1 MMTNRTFLNVR
12 RCMLL
17 LGAVV
22 SMLGLVQGAVAQY
35 PDKPIRG
42 IVPFAAGGANDVMAR
57 VISPYI
63 TKQLGQTVI
72 VENRPGANGHI
83 GIEAAAKSKPDG
95 YTILYSA
102 TASTVLPAVTKNMR
116 YDPIKDIQP
125 VAEIGQG
132 PYAVYIHPKLPV
144 NNLKEL
150 VEYARKNPGKLN
162 AGAGGVSGTRL
173 AVELFKIQNN
183 LQLEIIS
190 YNGNGPTA
198 TAVVGGFVDMAIMD
212 VSAFVSHLQSG
223 RVKAL
228 ALAGE
233 KRLPSLPDVPTTAEA
248 GFPDLRAGAIFGVF
262 VAAGTPN
269 PIVQRLNATV
279 NGIIVMP
286 EVTEQLRKLGAEPS
300 PKTVEQFSALI
311 RKEIETWRD
320 VVTKAKLPMEEY

>member
-1 MMTNRTFLNVR
+1 MMTNRPFCNVR
-12 RCMLL
+12 FCMLL

-22 SMLGLVQGAVAQY
+22 SMLGLVQGAGAEY

-42 IVPFAAGGANDVMAR
+42 IVPFAPGGANDVMAR

-63 TKQLGQTVI
+63 TRQLGQTVI

-83 GIEAAAKSKPDG
+83 GIEATAKSKPDG

-132 PYAVYIHPKLPV
+132 PYAVYINPKLPV
-144 NNLKEL
+144 NSLKEL

-190 YNGNGPTA
+190 SNGNGPTA
-198 TAVVGGFVDMAIMD
+198 TAVVGGVVDMAIMD
-212 VSAFVSHLQSG
+212 VSAFVGHLQSG

-248 GFPDLRAGAIFGVF
+248 GFPDLRAGAIFGVY

-269 PIVQRLNATV
+269 PILQKLNATV

-286 EVTEQLRKLGAEPS
+286 EVTEQLRKLGAEPN

-320 VVTKAKLPMEEY
+320 VVAKAKLPMEEY